1 MNSEDE
7 MDTPVTRREMHEEL
21 TQHRGEWREELA
33 KHREEVREELTKVRD
48 EFAKHREEVREQ
60 FVEQRTWLA
69 QYADDILSR
78 HSKAMMEY
86 LQSLIGPV
94 DDKYSSLPRR
104 TDELETTV
112 ADLSP
117 RVATLERKV
126 FAPPKRRS
134 AKRASRRR

>member
-1 MNSEDE
+1 MVMNSEDE

-21 TQHRGEWREELA
+21 S
-33 KHREEVREELTKVRD
+33 KVRED
-48 EFAKHREEVREQ
+48 FAKHREEVREDFAKHREEVRQQ

-94 DDKYSSLPRR
+94 DDKYSSLPKR

-117 RVATLERKV
+117 RVTTLERKV
-126 FAPPKRRS
+126 FAPPKRRP